1 SLGYDTHSF
10 LATPAD
16 LFLVPGSDFHLRS
29 GSPAVDAGTPMNAP
43 AFDLAGGPRPVG
55 AGYDVGAFENQL
67 LHCGDNNVDPGEQC
81 CAPGLSCPAQ
91 CTTCSSC
98 ICAQTQPVCGD
109 GGVCGGE
116 QCEVDADCGSGQA
129 CRDCACINQP
139 SCDSGI
145 VMQSALLRTH
155 ATPFT
160 LRLSGQAVIPKPWHA
175 VNPLANGVRIV
186 VDGLTGPGRFDA
198 TVPGGARLNGV
209 GWALNAAGNRWTYL
223 DRAGSSFG
231 VTRVVI
237 WDRSAKTDGLVH
249 WAIRAH
255 SASATLPD
263 VNQVRSAV

>member
-1 SLGYDTHSF
+1 
-10 LATPAD
+10 
-16 LFLVPGSDFHLRS
+16 
-29 GSPAVDAGTPMNAP
+29 
-43 AFDLAGGPRPVG
+43 
-55 AGYDVGAFENQL
+55 
-67 LHCGDNNVDPGEQC
+67 
-81 CAPGLSCPAQ
+81 
-91 CTTCSSC
+91 
-98 ICAQTQPVCGD
+98 
-109 GGVCGGE
+109 
-116 QCEVDADCGSGQA
+116 
-129 CRDCACINQP
+129 
-139 SCDSGI
+139 
-145 VMQSALLRTH
+145 
-155 ATPFT
+155 TPFT

-263 VNQVRSAV
+263 VNQVRSAVVVGEALECAALQWNPPSGVRPRCRGNAAHLLCR